1 MVKKR
6 ETDYNPA
13 HYSSR
18 FRHSVTSKQ
27 VGVMD
32 SDSIFRVV
40 ILVGCLVL
48 AARGTKF
55 HLRYFLL
62 AIAAIAGLTLVIS
75 AFNGF

>member
-1 MVKKR
+1 
-6 ETDYNPA
+6 
-13 HYSSR
+13 
-18 FRHSVTSKQ
+18 
-27 VGVMD
+27 MD
-32 SDSIFRVV
+32 SDSIFRAV

-55 HLRYFLL
+55 HLRYFLI